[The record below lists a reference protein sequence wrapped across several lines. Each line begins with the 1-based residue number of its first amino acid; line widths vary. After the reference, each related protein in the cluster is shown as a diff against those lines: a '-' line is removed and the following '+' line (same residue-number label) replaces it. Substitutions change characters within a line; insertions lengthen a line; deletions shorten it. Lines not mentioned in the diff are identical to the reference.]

1 MATAIQELIEDLNK
15 EIDNCERNG
24 LQYSVIYLDAIWKAE
39 NLLEL
44 EKQQIVDAIEASQR
58 TDFYVKYIDSEE
70 YYNETF
76 NTK

>member
-1 MATAIQELIEDLNK
+1 MKTAMQELIEDLNK

-24 LQYSVIYLDAIWKAE
+24 LQYRGIYLDARCKAE